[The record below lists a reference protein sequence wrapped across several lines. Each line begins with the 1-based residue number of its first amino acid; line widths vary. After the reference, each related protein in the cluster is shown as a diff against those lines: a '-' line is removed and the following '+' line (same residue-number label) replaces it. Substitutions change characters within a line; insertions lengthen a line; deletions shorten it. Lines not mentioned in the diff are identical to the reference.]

1 MQRVFRIEFWSWGGV
16 LICRVLGSGE
26 DFIKEIKKMYLGR
39 QQENNLILLFQDLSK
54 ENILMSVLL
63 YVLNVVNK

>member
-1 MQRVFRIEFWSWGGV
+1 MELCRVFRIEFWSWGGV

-39 QQENNLILLFQDLSK
+39 
-54 ENILMSVLL
+54 
-63 YVLNVVNK
+63 